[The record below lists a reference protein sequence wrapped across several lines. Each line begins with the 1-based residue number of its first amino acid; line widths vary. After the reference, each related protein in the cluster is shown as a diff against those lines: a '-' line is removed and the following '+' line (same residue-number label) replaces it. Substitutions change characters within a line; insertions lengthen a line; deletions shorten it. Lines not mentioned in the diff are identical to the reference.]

1 MWFQV
6 PSNRPN
12 VNMAYSLAIAGLGF
26 LVTVVSGHYIVA
38 FLRARKIGKQVRIE
52 GPERHL
58 TKTGTPTMGGIMVT
72 ISAFVLTFI
81 FDLYDRLSMFLPLG
95 VLLCCGVLGAVDDY
109 LSLVGERKSWL
120 QRRFPKAIYKEDL
133 SQIILPLAKPALASV
148 ALFEFLNR
156 WRDFFGPLIFL
167 TRKET
172 YTISLGLNFY
182 RMEYDTAWALM
193 MAMAVCV
200 TIPIIFLF
208 FLVQRTFIQ
217 GMTSGAIKA

>member
-1 MWFQV
+1 
-6 PSNRPN
+6 
-12 VNMAYSLAIAGLGF
+12 MAYSLAIAGLGF

-81 FDLYDRLSMFLPLG
+81 FDLYDRLSMLLPLG

-120 QRRFPKAIYKEDL
+120 QRRFPILGAGEDPGL
-133 SQIILPLAKPALASV
+133 TARFKFIWLFLFAAVTAGILY
-148 ALFEFLNR
+148 
-156 WRDFFGPLIFL
+156 GPLRL
-167 TRKET
+167 HHA
-172 YTISLGLNFY
+172 N
-182 RMEYDTAWALM
+182 
-193 MAMAVCV
+193 V
-200 TIPIIFLF
+200 P
-208 FLVQRTFIQ
+208 LVGR
-217 GMTSGAIKA
+217 